1 MAIILQQN
9 YRATGDEEFV
19 YADADE
25 DLFDRE
31 HVSNVAKA
39 LANHDHSD
47 ARGLAATRL
56 GSVVVAEAG
65 FQDRAITD
73 AKLADH
79 ASTDASRAVT
89 TNHIRD
95 GAVTA
100 EKLAAAAATGAALG
114 TDVIKTTG
122 TQTIAIGKTITNL
135 IMAGAPSATGILMLD
150 IGVDVASAST
160 TTLGDGGNLFR
171 ITGSATITNISPTGK
186 PAGTKVTLVFLGS
199 AILLGTGNVLL
210 PLGTLY
216 AQNGTIIRL
225 LSLGSGWVEVYRN
238 GSIPGPFGVFQTL
251 IHHQINFGNTPPF
264 TENWDWSTTLP
275 YPTDFPN
282 SYGMLVDLGSGLA
295 SLKPPVPG
303 VYKLDCALFLDNN
316 SFKPPPADVKVNL
329 WIKKNT
335 TPVGNLILEFDLP
348 SDEGDGGTARLCSGP
363 IYVRMNGTTDT
374 LRMSGSAE
382 GAGTLDQDGFFMVD
396 NITHIRW
403 VSP

>member
-56 GSVVVAEAG
+56 GSVVIAEAG

-79 ASTDASRAVT
+79 ASTDGSRAVT

-100 EKLAAAAATGAALG
+100 EKLGAAAATGAALG
-114 TDVIKTTG
+114 TDVVKTTG
-122 TQTIAIGKTITNL
+122 TQAIAIGKTIASPILLT
-135 IMAGAPSATGILMLD
+135 APSATGIVMLD

-171 ITGSATITNISPTGK
+171 ITGSATITNISLTGK
-186 PAGTKVTLVFLGS
+186 PAGTRVTLVFLGN

-238 GSIPGPFGVFQTL
+238 GSIPGPFGVFQTQ
-251 IHHQINFGNTPPF
+251 IHNEINFGNPPPF
-264 TENWDWSTTLP
+264 TENFAWSSTLP

-282 SYGMLVDLGSGLA
+282 SYGMLIDLGSGQA
-295 SLKPPVPG
+295 QLKPPVPG
-303 VYKLDCALFLDNN
+303 VYKLNCNLYLDNN
-316 SFKPPPADVKVNL
+316 SFKVPPALVRVSL
-329 WIKKNT
+329 WIEKNT
-335 TPVGNLILEFDLP
+335 TPVGNLLLEYELAL
-348 SDEGDGGTARLCSGP
+348 DEGIGGTARISSGP
-363 IYVRMNGTTDT
+363 IYVRMNGTSDT

-382 GAGTLDQDGFFMVD
+382 GPGSLDQDGFFMVD
-396 NITHIRW
+396 NITSIRW